1 MDEVKKIL
9 HNKKILICF
18 GTRPEYIKV
27 KYFINTF
34 NNIKTCFTGQ
44 HSLLEKIEVDYKL
57 EICNNIENRFN
68 NILSNVI
75 KYSHIFE
82 DIDYVLIQGDTISTF
97 SIAIS
102 AFHNKIKIIHLEA
115 GLRTYQKTPFPEEG
129 YRTMI
134 SRITD
139 IHLCYYDF
147 HKQNLILENIKDNIY
162 VIGNVSLK
170 FLDNKNLNNDLNNNL
185 NNNKLIIV
193 TLHRNDN
200 IPIIVKWFNEIEK
213 ISNIFSDYQFILPIH
228 PNPSI
233 YKHKNLLKRVQVIDP
248 LEYNT
253 MIKLLKICCLV
264 ISDSGGLQEETH
276 YFNKKIIVCRENT
289 ERDLNYYNNIKLC
302 KNYKDLLG
310 LVTDILL

>member
-1 MDEVKKIL
+1 MEEVKKIL

-27 KYFINTF
+27 KYFIDTF

-44 HSLLEKIEVDYKL
+44 HSLLKNIKVDYQL
-57 EICNNIENRFN
+57 GIGNNIENRYN

-75 KYSHIFE
+75 KYSYIFE
-82 DIDYVLIQGDTISTF
+82 DIDYVLIQGDTVSTF

-129 YRTMI
+129 YRNMI

-147 HKQNLILENIKDNIY
+147 HKKNLISENIKDNIY

-170 FLDNKNLNNDLNNNL
+170 YLDNKKLSD
-185 NNNKLIIV
+185 NKLIIV
-193 TLHRNDN
+193 TLHRNEN
-200 IPIIVKWFNEIEK
+200 IPIIEKWFSEIEK
-213 ISNIFSDYQFILPIH
+213 ISNIFKDYQFILPIH
-228 PNPSI
+228 PNPLI
-233 YKHKNLLKRVQVIDP
+233 YKHKNVLKRVQVIDS

-289 ERDLNYYNNIKLC
+289 ERDLNYYNNITLC

-310 LVTDILL
+310 LVTEILL

>member
-1 MDEVKKIL
+1 MEEVKKIL

-27 KYFINTF
+27 KYFIKTF

-44 HSLLEKIEVDYKL
+44 HKDLLNNIKVDYELSIDKNISINRL
-57 EICNNIENRFN
+57 NNIFA
-68 NILSNVI
+68 NILSKSN
-75 KYSHIFE
+75 IFE
-82 DIDYVLIQGDTISTF
+82 NIDYVLVQGDTTSTF

-147 HKQNLILENIKDNIY
+147 HKQNLISENIKDNIY

-170 FLDNKNLNNDLNNNL
+170 YLDKKNLSD
-185 NNNKLIIV
+185 NKLIIV
-193 TLHRNDN
+193 TLHRNEN
-200 IPIIVKWFNEIEK
+200 IPIIDKWFKEIEK
-213 ISNIFSDYQFILPIH
+213 ISTIFKDYQFILPIH

-233 YKHKNLLKRVQVIDP
+233 YKHKNVLKRVQVIYS

-253 MIKLLKICCLV
+253 IIKLLKICCLV

-289 ERDLNYYNNIKLC
+289 ERNLNYYNNITLC

-310 LVTDILL
+310 LVTEILL